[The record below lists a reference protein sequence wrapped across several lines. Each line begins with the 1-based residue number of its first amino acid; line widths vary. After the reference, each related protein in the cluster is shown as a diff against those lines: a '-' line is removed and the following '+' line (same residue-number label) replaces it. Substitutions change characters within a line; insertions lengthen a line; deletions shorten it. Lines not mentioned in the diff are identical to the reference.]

1 MMAGTLVFA
10 SSYSSCMLFVSR
22 LTLTSFVPS
31 TFATAF
37 STRAEQAEHVMPVIV
52 NCSFFILDFSLLGGY
67 WETTGHFMTFWSV
80 ATSSSTTHDLMCCAS
95 SSLLN
100 ALSADWMALTC
111 VRMSTQ

>member
-1 MMAGTLVFA
+1 
-10 SSYSSCMLFVSR
+10 MLFVSR

-67 WETTGHFMTFWSV
+67 WENDGSLHNFLQGRDKLIDDLIV
-80 ATSSSTTHDLMCCAS
+80 AG
-95 SSLLN
+95 
-100 ALSADWMALTC
+100 ADIVDHAGLDVLREQFLVEGIEC
-111 VRMSTQ
+111 

>member
-1 MMAGTLVFA
+1 MIAGTLVFA

-52 NCSFFILDFSLLGGY
+52 NCCFFILDFSLLGGY

-80 ATSSSTTHDLMCCAS
+80 ATSSSTTS
-95 SSLLN
+95 S
-100 ALSADWMALTC
+100 
-111 VRMSTQ
+111 